1 MFNKFSRKLMKKL
14 ILLTILLI
22 SSLAVSA
29 QIKVYTLEDAIRT
42 GLENNYDIKQ
52 AVLEIEKARAAV
64 REAYGYAMPSVDLS
78 AGFNHFVEKPK
89 MAFPDFRAML
99 TNATYGVLFDEGLL
113 PRDNS
118 KFLPMKTTLQSFSQA
133 NSYET
138 KIQVSQILFNSTV
151 FEGIGASGT
160 YLQTSKVAL
169 KSSIVSKITEIK
181 KNFYSVILTKKLLEI
196 TRESFENAK
205 RNLSNVQALRQQG
218 LVSEFDALTAEVR
231 VENIRPAVLQ
241 MENALKLA
249 KEGLKISMAIPQS
262 QEIDVEGEID
272 YDDSDILPEQTA
284 IEQAMKSNYDLL
296 TLENLRRVNNAYVEI
311 SRSEYWPSLVAF
323 GNYSFNGS
331 SDNLNFNNYR
341 SAIVGL
347 SFSINLFNGM
357 RTTNKVQ
364 QSLIEVEKTDYQIM
378 QLRQAISIQVKSKI
392 NDLARIK
399 SNIEAQ
405 ERNVNLAQRGYEIAT
420 TRYRE
425 GTGSQL
431 EIENADLALRQAKTN
446 LLQSYYD
453 WTIAKNELEALL
465 GNINSRYFT
474 IYSKYIDEN

>member
-1 MFNKFSRKLMKKL
+1 MKKL
-14 ILLTILLI
+14 LFLTIIAI
-22 SSLAVSA
+22 STLAASA

-89 MAFPDFRAML
+89 TAFPDFASML

-118 KFLPMKTTLQSFSQA
+118 KFLPMKTKLQSFAQT

-138 KIQVSQILFNSTV
+138 KLQVSQILFNSTV

-160 YLQTSKVAL
+160 YLQTSKVSL
-169 KSSIVSKITEIK
+169 KSNIVSKITEIK
-181 KNFYSVILTKKLLEI
+181 KNFYSVILTKKLLDI
-196 TRESFENAK
+196 TRESFENAQ
-205 RNLSNVQALRQQG
+205 RNLSNVKALREQG
-218 LVSEFDALTAEVR
+218 IVSEFDALTAEVR
-231 VENIRPAVLQ
+231 VENIRPSLLQ
-241 MENALKLA
+241 MENALKMA
-249 KEGLKISMAIPQS
+249 KETLKISMAIPQS
-262 QEIDVEGEID
+262 QDIDVEGEID
-272 YDDSDILPEQTA
+272 YDEGNILPEQTA
-284 IEQAMKSNYDLL
+284 VEQAMKNNYDLL
-296 TLENLRRVNNAYVEI
+296 TLENLRRVNNAYVEVN
-311 SRSEYWPSLVAF
+311 RSDYWPSLVAF
-323 GNYSFNGS
+323 GSYSFNGS

-392 NDLARIK
+392 NDLERIK

-405 ERNVNLAQRGYEIAT
+405 ERNVKLAERGYEIAT
-420 TRYRE
+420 ARYRE

-465 GNINSRYFT
+465 GNISSRYFT

>member
-1 MFNKFSRKLMKKL
+1 MKKL
-14 ILLTILLI
+14 LFLTIIAI
-22 SSLAVSA
+22 STLAASA

-89 MAFPDFRAML
+89 TAFPDFASML

-118 KFLPMKTTLQSFSQA
+118 KFLPMKTKLQSFAQT

-138 KIQVSQILFNSTV
+138 KLQVSQILFNSTV

-160 YLQTSKVAL
+160 YLQTSKVSL
-169 KSSIVSKITEIK
+169 KSNIVSKITEIK
-181 KNFYSVILTKKLLEI
+181 KNFYSVILTKKLLDI
-196 TRESFENAK
+196 TRESFENAQ
-205 RNLSNVQALRQQG
+205 RNLSNVKALREQG
-218 LVSEFDALTAEVR
+218 IVSEFDALTAEVR
-231 VENIRPAVLQ
+231 VENIRPSLLQ
-241 MENALKLA
+241 MENALKMA
-249 KEGLKISMAIPQS
+249 KEALKISMAIPQS
-262 QEIDVEGEID
+262 QDIDVEGEID
-272 YDDSDILPEQTA
+272 YDEGNILPEQTA
-284 IEQAMKSNYDLL
+284 VEQAMKNNYDLL
-296 TLENLRRVNNAYVEI
+296 TLENLRRVNNAYVEVN
-311 SRSEYWPSLVAF
+311 RSDYWPSLVAF
-323 GNYSFNGS
+323 GSYSFNGS

-392 NDLARIK
+392 NDLERIK

-405 ERNVNLAQRGYEIAT
+405 ERNVKLAERGYEIAT
-420 TRYRE
+420 ARYRE

-465 GNINSRYFT
+465 GNISSRYFT